1 MGLSDQA
8 SQLPWYLSPL
18 SFERSCMDQVSVR
31 IVTRHTKIRSIYIQ
45 LPYILNHHCPSSS
58 MSSSSSTSSSPS
70 SHHLHQSISNI
81 NFTMISDEKYLVL
94 SIINHQLYKLYSIL
108 TIFAPTRDPVFVNPL
123 FEGLDGQETH
133 LSHFLAALAE
143 PMGDQKAPSLC
154 RKTLSWEKN

>member
-1 MGLSDQA
+1 MIHQSVLLSHQLFASVVRFVVYNSKLSLGLSDQA

-18 SFERSCMDQVSVR
+18 SFETCCMDQVSVK

-81 NFTMISDEKYLVL
+81 NFTMISDEKKSGIVYHK
-94 SIINHQLYKLYSIL
+94 SS
-108 TIFAPTRDPVFVNPL
+108 
-123 FEGLDGQETH
+123 
-133 LSHFLAALAE
+133 
-143 PMGDQKAPSLC
+143 
-154 RKTLSWEKN
+154 